1 MGSVSLKRL
10 WLIAGFA
17 VGFVI
22 GSSMGRDP
30 YEHLQSTVR
39 SIGRRPEARKVSQ
52 TLLDAADEISD
63 TAADNITRTK
73 DKVEAALSP
82 S

>member
-1 MGSVSLKRL
+1 MKRL

-22 GSSMGRDP
+22 RSSMGREP
-30 YEHLQSTVR
+30 YEQLQRTLR
-39 SIGRRPEARKVSQ
+39 NIGRSPEARNVKQ
-52 TLLDAADEISD
+52 NLLDAADEISE

-73 DKVEAALSP
+73 DKVEATLSP